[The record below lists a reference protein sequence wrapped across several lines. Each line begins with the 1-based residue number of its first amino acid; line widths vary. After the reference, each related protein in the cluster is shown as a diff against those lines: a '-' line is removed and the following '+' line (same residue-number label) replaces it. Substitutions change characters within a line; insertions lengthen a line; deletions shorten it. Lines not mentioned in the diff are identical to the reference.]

1 MAFFFEFLPIAI
13 SETITG
19 KHKMKQK
26 IKYINKKAAPPPL
39 LTSKGNYHIFPRP
52 TAEPEAAKINPNF
65 ELKDPLF
72 IIIN

>member
-1 MAFFFEFLPIAI
+1 MAS

-19 KHKMKQK
+19 KHRTKQK
-26 IKYINKKAAPPPL
+26 KRYINKKAAPPPL
-39 LTSKGNYHIFPRP
+39 LTSKGNFHIFPRP